1 MSQLGALPRA
11 AVVALP
17 MAFGAWSVQA
27 ADIVDTAQDLGRFGG
42 FLRLVEAAGLTD
54 TLRGEG
60 PLTLF
65 APTDEA
71 IDRLPPGL
79 LDRLVAAEDRETIET
94 IVQAHIVADA
104 AIGAED
110 LLGRAVE
117 VATLGGGT
125 LAIDGTTAVIMI
137 APIEVAITEIEG
149 PRAAPPDRPVIP
161 AAAVVLG
168 AAYDPLADGPA
179 MLATPEMTGVATV
192 VAPDI
197 EADNGVIHGIDLV
210 LVPPDALWSF

>member
-11 AVVALP
+11 AVVALS

-27 ADIVDTAQDLGRFGG
+27 ADIVDTAEDLGRFGG

-60 PLTLF
+60 PLTVF

-79 LDRLVAAEDRETIET
+79 LDRLVAAEDRETIEA

-125 LAIDGTTAVIMI
+125 LAIDGTTAVIMV
-137 APIEVAITEIEG
+137 APIEVAITEVEG
-149 PRAAPPDRPVIP
+149 PGADRPVIP
-161 AAAVVLG
+161 AAAVAAG
-168 AAYDPLADGPA
+168 AASDPHADGPA
-179 MLATPEMTGVATV
+179 MLVTPEMTGVATV

-197 EADNGVIHGIDLV
+197 EADNGVLHGIDLV